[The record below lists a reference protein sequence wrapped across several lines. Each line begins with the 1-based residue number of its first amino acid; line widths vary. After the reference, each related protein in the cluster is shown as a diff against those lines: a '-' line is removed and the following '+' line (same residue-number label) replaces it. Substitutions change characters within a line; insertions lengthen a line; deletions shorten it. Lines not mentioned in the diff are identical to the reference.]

1 MKYIVK
7 RPHFGDKDFKVG
19 DIREAKPNEVAHL
32 VKNGVLEELSEEVKE
47 TKQVKTRSTKVKPE

>member
-32 VKNGVLEELSEEVKE
+32 VKNGILKELPEEVTE
-47 TKQVKTRSTKVKPE
+47 TKQIKPRSTKAKSE

>member
-1 MKYIVK
+1 MKYTVK

-32 VKNGVLEELSEEVKE
+32 VKNGVLEELPEEVKE